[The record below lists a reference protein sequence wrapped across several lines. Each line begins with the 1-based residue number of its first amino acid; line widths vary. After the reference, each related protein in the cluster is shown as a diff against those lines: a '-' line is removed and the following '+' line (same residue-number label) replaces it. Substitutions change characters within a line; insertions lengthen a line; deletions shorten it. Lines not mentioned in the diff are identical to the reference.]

1 VPDDQPDRPAPPPEI
16 TGTLLTRQGALD
28 IGIAVFGTLLP
39 TAPRADAPRR
49 RARSK

>member
-1 VPDDQPDRPAPPPEI
+1 MTNQTGPRRHPEA

-39 TAPRADAPRR
+39 TAPRADAPQR